1 MAGNRYFLSFV
12 DEHSRMMWVFFI
24 KAKNDVLEIFKKFK
38 ASAEK
43 ESGKVLKILKT
54 DGGRE
59 YNSLAFGEF
68 CQSEGIKHEVI
79 HAPT

>member
-1 MAGNRYFLSFV
+1 
-12 DEHSRMMWVFFI
+12 MWVFFI